1 MENLKVN
8 DWVMYQGKKRQV
20 AIVNGDGTVRLKSDD
35 PTESSYS
42 NGTIGCFHKNWL
54 SPVIENKTAVEW
66 LFNELYSI
74 RKTIEFELQADAILK
89 AFKQALE
96 MEKQQMCDFF
106 REGYMWC
113 NSPSLRIENGEIV
126 TSTIKYGEFYY
137 NKTFKKTE
145 Q

>member
-66 LFNELYSI
+66 LVEKY
-74 RKTIEFELQADAILK
+74 IESGVIFLDDINQAK
-89 AFKQALE
+89 E
-96 MEKQQMCDFF
+96 MEKQQIVKAHGNKKK
-106 REGYMWC
+106 RSNTTGNYEYTYT
-113 NSPSLRIENGEIV
+113 GEM
-126 TSTIKYGEFYY
+126 YFNDNY
-137 NKTFKKTE
+137 FKK
-145 Q
+145 